1 MKNTSKKDQILA
13 YINKKSRELIS
24 RHEIDRNGAD
34 AVNISYDLR
43 IDRTNVSRD
52 LNTLWKNGLLVK
64 IAGRPVYYLSI
75 QELNKAYPNVH
86 IPSYIP
92 KDETISTY
100 LQSDSPDSSILN
112 VETQDFSH
120 VIGAKGS
127 LYDEIEKA
135 KAAVSYPP
143 YGLHTIIS
151 GNPGTEKTNI
161 ANNMVLYAVNNGLR
175 TRNCPYFEIDCR
187 GYTDSFTEELFGVY
201 DPVNPKKGIFQRSNN
216 GFVVLEQI
224 EYLPETIINLISSA
238 ISKNY
243 YSRLNTNEQ
252 LELKCM
258 VILTT
263 DLPLDD
269 PLINNIQK
277 YTPIR
282 IHLNDIDSRGI
293 YEKYELIMDLFSKE
307 ARNIHTS
314 IKVSK
319 DVLVTLAGMRFRN
332 NLSELQN
339 LVKNICS
346 RVFLEKVSGKMINV
360 AIYNLPREVAEL
372 TQRDLDDDAKTYS
385 GSIMRMI
392 ETDYVYFDET
402 GHSDDFEKF
411 VQFPLQSRAHLLSQ
425 FVNEFDIDINSLN
438 SMEDYVYENIN
449 CLKNCSETYLKALR
463 NNIDPYVFS
472 VTTSALLYNPDYS
485 SLASHQQLLYG
496 IMLHITNS
504 IRRIKSGNYHPSDSE
519 SLSDKI
525 YRDEFLIAKEI
536 YSNFEKKYDF
546 KVSNREIDFLASY
559 LAITGKYV
567 SQTSPA
573 VLVIAHGERT
583 ASDMVAYI
591 RKTISGDY
599 HLDAID
605 YNENMQL
612 NDLLELA
619 CIRSSELNQG
629 SGVLF
634 FVDMEPLTTISE
646 HVIRTTGIPAKT
658 IFPLTMNGLIQIITK
673 SISSEN
679 DMESLVLA
687 NPSTQNYHFREDDR
701 DGFIRAV
708 TEKIIAKT
716 VIFIDAQKIV
726 DILKVCLDDTLQML
740 RIPYSNDIA
749 VKYLCHCSIMIERVI
764 RKEAWDNRRLK
775 QYLSQNHRLLDTVE
789 QGLEYAVS
797 SLDIKIPQTELVY
810 VAEMFEP
817 YIQ

>member
-13 YINKKSRELIS
+13 YIDKKSRELIS
-24 RHEIDRNGAD
+24 RQQIDRNGAD
-34 AVNISYDLR
+34 AVNISYDLK

-64 IAGRPVYYLSI
+64 IAGRPVYYLSTR
-75 QELNKAYPNVH
+75 ELNNAYPDVH

-92 KDETISTY
+92 KNETIGAY
-100 LQSDSPDSSILN
+100 LRSDSPDSSALN
-112 VETQDFSH
+112 VGAQDFSR

-151 GNPGTEKTNI
+151 GNPGTEKTYI
-161 ANNMVLYAVNNGLR
+161 ANNMVLYAINNGLR
-175 TRNCPYFEIDCR
+175 NKNCPYFEIDCR

-201 DPVNPKKGIFQRSNN
+201 DPVNPRKGIFQRSVN

-224 EYLPETIINLISSA
+224 EYLPETVINLIGSA
-238 ISKNY
+238 LSKSY

-252 LELKCM
+252 LELRCM

-319 DVLVTLAGMRFRN
+319 DVLVTLAGMRFQN

-372 TQRDLDDDAKTYS
+372 TQRDLNDDAKAYS
-385 GSIMRMI
+385 GSIMKMI

-402 GHSDDFEKF
+402 GHSDDFDKF
-411 VQFPLQSRAHLLSQ
+411 VEFPLQSRAHLLSQ

-504 IRRIKSGNYHPSDSE
+504 IRRIKSGNYHLNDSE

-525 YRDEFLIAKEI
+525 YKDEFLIAKEI
-536 YSNFEKKYDF
+536 YSSFEKKYDF

-559 LAITGKYV
+559 LAITSKHV

-658 IFPLTMNGLIQIITK
+658 IYPLTMNGLIQIITK
-673 SISSEN
+673 SMSSEN

-701 DGFIRAV
+701 DGFIQAV
-708 TEKIIAKT
+708 TEKIIAKS

-726 DILKVCLDDTLQML
+726 DIMKVCLDDTLQML

-789 QGLEYAVS
+789 QGFEYAIS

-817 YIQ
+817 YVQ